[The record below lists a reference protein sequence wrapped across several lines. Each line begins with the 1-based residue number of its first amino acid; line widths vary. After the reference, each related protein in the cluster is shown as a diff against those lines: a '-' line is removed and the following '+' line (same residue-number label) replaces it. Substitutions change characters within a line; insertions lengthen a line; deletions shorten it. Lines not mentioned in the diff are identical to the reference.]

1 MKERDTI
8 NVRIVDML
16 CKITD
21 VNLLDRIYRFVK
33 YVYIYLEGRDAA

>member
-8 NVRIVDML
+8 IVRIVDML
-16 CKITD
+16 CKIKD

>member
-8 NVRIVDML
+8 IVRIVDML

-33 YVYIYLEGRDAA
+33 YVYIYMEGRDAA